1 MTSMYYGFQNGTGF
15 SLFVLNNA
23 LHDAMKVNVYMER
36 LGNYWQDLS
45 SHYESCQFTNKLITC
60 TLTVSVFKIDLFI
73 SLLP

>member
-1 MTSMYYGFQNGTGF
+1 MYYRLQNGTRF

-23 LHDAMKVNVYMER
+23 LYDAMKVNVYIER

-60 TLTVSVFKIDLFI
+60 TVTVSVFKIDLFI